1 MVVGSGLADLC
12 FSIDLKCLQDEVKE
26 PLKGQKKPKE
36 VSLDASLFDDNV
48 DIFADLTGA
57 TKPKEKKAKKKV
69 EAKSIFVDDMG

>member
-1 MVVGSGLADLC
+1 MTDFC

-26 PLKGQKKPKE
+26 PLKSQKKPKE

-69 EAKSIFVDDMG
+69 EAKSIFDDDMG